1 MKVICAGL
9 MKTGT
14 KSLAKALRELGF
26 SVYDVE
32 EHVSFHLQPW
42 CAILG
47 EDKEPD
53 FLSMYRDVD
62 AVTDVPANIFYEEIL
77 KAFPDAKV
85 ILSERDS
92 EDVWLA
98 SWIKQLEQK
107 LRMER
112 EPLRVL
118 LFALSSSYRKSWKT
132 VLRSQQFVLGFPKV
146 NVNESKFLLK
156 KKYREYNERVKAVVP
171 PDQLLVYNV
180 KQRLGTDLQV
190 PWEGYSD
197 LSISAREYC
206 WIHSQRNSCNSARS
220 GPTKYCKGSSH
231 QFVIVGAGVGCYC
244 LFCSDRNSL
253 IELIE
258 SFGTK
263 WRDYVGY
270 FVCTSR
276 MISYSSRGERF
287 KRLRF

>member
-14 KSLAKALRELGF
+14 KSLAKALRKLGF

-42 CAILG
+42 CEILD
-47 EDKEPD
+47 EAKEPD
-53 FLSMYRDVD
+53 FRSMYRDVD
-62 AVTDVPANIFYEEIL
+62 TVTDVPANIFYEEIL

-98 SWIKQLEQK
+98 SWINHLEMK

-118 LFALSSSYRKSWKT
+118 LFALSSSYRKAWKI
-132 VLRSQQFVLGFPKV
+132 VLRSHQFILGFPNV

-156 KKYREYNERVKAVVP
+156 KKYREHNERVKAVVP

-180 KQRLGTDLQV
+180 KQGWKPICKFLGRDIPTCPFPHANIGGSTVKKNHAIQHLLGL
-190 PWEGYSD
+190 PN
-197 LSISAREYC
+197 IAREA
-206 WIHSQRNSCNSARS
+206 IISLSLLVLVLAVMVSFV
-220 GPTKYCKGSSH
+220 GSEH
-231 QFVIVGAGVGCYC
+231 
-244 LFCSDRNSL
+244 NSL
-253 IELIE
+253 IEPIE
-258 SFGTK
+258 SIETK
-263 WRDYVGY
+263 CCDCVVGY
-270 FVCTSR
+270 VCTFR
-276 MISYSSRGERF
+276 MISYCSNRGQD
-287 KRLRF
+287 LWW

>member
-180 KQRLGTDLQV
+180 KQGWEPICKFLGRDIPTCPFPHANTVGSTVKEIHAIQRVLGR
-190 PWEGYSD
+190 PN
-197 LSISAREYC
+197 IAREVV
-206 WIHSQRNSCNSARS
+206 ISLSLLVLVLAVMVS
-220 GPTKYCKGSSH
+220 
-231 QFVIVGAGVGCYC
+231 FVAIA
-244 LFCSDRNSL
+244 
-253 IELIE
+253 
-258 SFGTK
+258 TH
-263 WRDYVGY
+263 
-270 FVCTSR
+270 
-276 MISYSSRGERF
+276 
-287 KRLRF
+287 